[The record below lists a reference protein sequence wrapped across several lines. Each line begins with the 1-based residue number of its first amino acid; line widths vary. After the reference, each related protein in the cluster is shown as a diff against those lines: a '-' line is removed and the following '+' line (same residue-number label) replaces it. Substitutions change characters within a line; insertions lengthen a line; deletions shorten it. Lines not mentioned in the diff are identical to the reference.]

1 MIQILYQHPLSGQA
15 WDITTTISSA
25 TWETK
30 RRGSPA
36 SLSVKQVSPGPVQWA
51 EGGTLIFKKDGA
63 GVFLGYVFDIEQ
75 DETDRVTVKAYD
87 QMRYLKNKDTY
98 VFEGQ
103 RADQVIQQIA
113 ADFGLTLGPIANTG
127 YVIPSMVEDIQTLLD
142 IMLKALDLTIINTG
156 KMYVLWD
163 DFGKLTLSDAD
174 ALKLGLMIG
183 DASLATGYK
192 DRSEIDS
199 ATANQIKLVRDNKK
213 SGKRDV
219 YLIQDSDSIR
229 TWGILMHQEKVNEN
243 LNSAQIDSLGQSM
256 LELKNRPSRTFTV
269 NALTSDVSVRAGRSI
284 FIRIADLG
292 VSAFHLIEEASHDLV
307 NEKMTLKLKV

>member
-1 MIQILYQHPLSGQA
+1 MIQILYQHPSSGRA
-15 WDITTTISSA
+15 WDITTTVSAA

-36 SLSVKQVSPGPVQWA
+36 SLSVKQVAAGPVQWA
-51 EGGTLIFKKDGA
+51 EGGTLLLKKDGA

-75 DETDRVTVKAYD
+75 DETGGVSVKAYD

-103 RADQVIQQIA
+103 RADQVIWQIA

-156 KMYVLWD
+156 KLYVLWD

-192 DRSEIDS
+192 YRSEIDS
-199 ATANQIKLVRDNKK
+199 ATANQIKLVRDNKE

-219 YLIQDSDSIR
+219 YLIQDSGSIR

-243 LNSAQIDSLGQSM
+243 LNPAQIDSLGQSM

-269 NALTSDVSVRAGRSI
+269 NALTSDVTVRAGRSI
-284 FIRIADLG
+284 FVQIAALG
-292 VSAFHLIEEASHDLV
+292 VSAFYLLEEVSHDLV